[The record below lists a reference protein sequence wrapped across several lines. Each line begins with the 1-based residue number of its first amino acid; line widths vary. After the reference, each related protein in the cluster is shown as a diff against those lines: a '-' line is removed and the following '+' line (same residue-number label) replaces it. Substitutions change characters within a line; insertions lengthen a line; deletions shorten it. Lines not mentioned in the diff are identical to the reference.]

1 MCTCLQCNASIGAIT
16 IGNHD
21 CLHDRNKWDGYLSV
35 DRREMFVP
43 CAIAITANCQAH
55 CVVLSHQVSL
65 NAYACQP
72 CRQDVTRMLSKSY
85 ASRWRETTSK
95 RSACCLIDCTDDVF
109 VSLHKG
115 SLLLKQGN
123 WDTVSVKSQY
133 HPNFANIITTLCTVT
148 CNQCKNINPTL

>member
-1 MCTCLQCNASIGAIT
+1 V
-16 IGNHD
+16 H
-21 CLHDRNKWDGYLSV
+21 
-35 DRREMFVP
+35 
-43 CAIAITANCQAH
+43 CATAITANCQAH

-95 RSACCLIDCTDDVF
+95 RSACCVIDCTDNVF

-115 SLLLKQGN
+115 SDLLQFAFEAGELRHCECEVPIPSPLCKHHYH
-123 WDTVSVKSQY
+123 SVY
-133 HPNFANIITTLCTVT
+133 NGTT
-148 CNQCKNINPTL
+148 NAKHHNPTLQTSLPLCKHHYHCVYEYRQPTQTHCIT